1 MDTFVLAFIAIF
13 VAMDVPG
20 VIPVYLGLSA
30 DLDLGQRRRAIA
42 QAGATAFAVGIAF
55 VFLGA
60 SLFGILG
67 IAFAD
72 FRVAGGILLL
82 VFAIQDLLFD
92 GGKASRRGD
101 SVGVV
106 PMGVPLIAGPAV
118 LTTLLLSR
126 DLYGLTPTIS
136 AFAVNVALAWIALRY
151 SGVLKRVVGE
161 PAMRALGKVACLL
174 LAAYGVMLVRVG
186 VQAMWQGVGG

>member
-106 PMGVPLIAGPAV
+106 PI
-118 LTTLLLSR
+118 LL
-126 DLYGLTPTIS
+126 
-136 AFAVNVALAWIALRY
+136 F
-151 SGVLKRVVGE
+151 
-161 PAMRALGKVACLL
+161 
-174 LAAYGVMLVRVG
+174 
-186 VQAMWQGVGG
+186 